1 MLSKIFGIGV
11 VAFFINKS
19 VNVGE
24 EQFSFFVNFT
34 KNIVVSIE
42 IKGISKMIYIDYVI
56 SHDCNI
62 PDHAQETWS
71 EYIRANMISD
81 DQSRDLSQDHW
92 DNHYQVNLLS
102 NDLGQ
107 EGFEVRSAGPDEEYQ
122 TSDDVTN
129 KKYCY

>member
-42 IKGISKMIYIDYVI
+42 IKGISKMIYIDTRMFV
-56 SHDCNI
+56 
-62 PDHAQETWS
+62 
-71 EYIRANMISD
+71 
-81 DQSRDLSQDHW
+81 
-92 DNHYQVNLLS
+92 
-102 NDLGQ
+102 
-107 EGFEVRSAGPDEEYQ
+107 
-122 TSDDVTN
+122 
-129 KKYCY
+129 